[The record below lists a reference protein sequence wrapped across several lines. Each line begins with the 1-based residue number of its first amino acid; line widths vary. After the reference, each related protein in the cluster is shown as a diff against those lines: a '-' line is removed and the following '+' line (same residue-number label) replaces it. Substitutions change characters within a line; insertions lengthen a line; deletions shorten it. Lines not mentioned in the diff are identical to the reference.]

1 MRSDN
6 DKCEPDDIV
15 QKYDDA
21 RMNLVMTIGYMQ
33 LMQDF
38 VMTLLNSTCK
48 SA

>member
-1 MRSDN
+1 MTSY
-6 DKCEPDDIV
+6 KSMTMP
-15 QKYDDA
+15 